1 MQNTKIQTRKQT
13 ERGNK
18 IDSLKRKGLK
28 TIPFFTAFFLFT
40 LFFPG
45 LSQGVEKKLKKQP
58 AQSIQKDIA
67 INDSNIQGYFKKAEE
82 LTQKGELEN
91 SLKIFLK
98 IYDHTKGVL
107 NTVQFFHAYY
117 EKTINE
123 PSITQNQKEETFIK
137 LKRMEQLISK
147 YNSMKEITTYHM
159 GYIYAKKGDSERAR
173 KYLIEV
179 LSITPFSTEQDS
191 ICMKSKTLL
200 LGLYNLEGEF

>member
-28 TIPFFTAFFLFT
+28 TIPFLAAFFLFT
-40 LFFPG
+40 LFFPD

-98 IYDHTKGVL
+98 IYDYTKGVL
-107 NTVQFFHAYY
+107 NTVRFFQTYY
-117 EKTINE
+117 EKTVNE

-159 GYIYAKKGDSERAR
+159 GHIYAKKGDSERAR

>member
-28 TIPFFTAFFLFT
+28 TIPFLAAFFLFT
-40 LFFPG
+40 LFFPD

-98 IYDHTKGVL
+98 IYDYTKGVL
-107 NTVQFFHAYY
+107 NTVRFFQTYY
-117 EKTINE
+117 EKTVNE

-147 YNSMKEITTYHM
+147 YNSMKEITTYRM

-173 KYLIEV
+173 KYLMEV

>member
-28 TIPFFTAFFLFT
+28 TIPFLAAFFLFT
-40 LFFPG
+40 LFFPD

-98 IYDHTKGVL
+98 IYDYTKGVL
-107 NTVQFFHAYY
+107 NTVRFFQTYY
-117 EKTINE
+117 EKTVNE

-159 GYIYAKKGDSERAR
+159 GHIYAKKGDSERAR
-173 KYLIEV
+173 KYLMEV